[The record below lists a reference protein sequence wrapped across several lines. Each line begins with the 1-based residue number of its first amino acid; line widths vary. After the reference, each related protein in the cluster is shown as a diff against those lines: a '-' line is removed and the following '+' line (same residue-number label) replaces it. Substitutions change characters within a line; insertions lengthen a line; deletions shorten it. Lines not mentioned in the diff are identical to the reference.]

1 MKVSK
6 SGVAFMCIGAFW
18 AWASSSNASASEI
31 SPAQTSA
38 QISSAHAVSTSE
50 YVKAH
55 SLGGNYT
62 FDPRDGWQMVNVT
75 NLQYKYRRNSSD
87 KLSNTKRDL
96 GGAVADVFQKL
107 FKGLKGT
114 GKPEQ
119 GTITWRV
126 TQHILRSV
134 FNQPQ
139 SGTRETI
146 YKILV
151 AGQMG
156 SGLQL

>member
-6 SGVAFMCIGAFW
+6 SGFAFMNIGAFW
-18 AWASSSNASASEI
+18 VWASSSNASASET
-31 SPAQTSA
+31 SSA
-38 QISSAHAVSTSE
+38 QAVSTSE
-50 YVKAH
+50 YTIAH

-62 FDPRDGWQMVNVT
+62 FDPRDGWQSVNVT

-87 KLSNTKRDL
+87 KLSNTKRGL
-96 GGAVADVFQKL
+96 GGAVGDVLQKL

-126 TQHILRSV
+126 AQLLLRSI

-146 YKILV
+146 CKILV
-151 AGQMG
+151 AGQME